1 MFDDLDEKET
11 AGEISDDYVL
21 QLRQIFNLQLPEIEI
36 IEKINEEDFAE
47 IENFKIEDDSVDDVL
62 TYMLSEDQSEEP
74 LDPEN
79 EQDEQN
85 ESMHLDD
92 DGEEYFFHVE
102 KSEEVQD
109 DDQEAD
115 DGAKDQEAD
124 EISNHF
130 E

>member
-1 MFDDLDEKET
+1 MFEDLDEKET

>member
-1 MFDDLDEKET
+1 MFEDLDEKET

-47 IENFKIEDDSVDDVL
+47 IENFKIEDDSVDDAF
-62 TYMLSEDQSEEP
+62 TYMLSEDQREEP
-74 LDPEN
+74 IDPEN

-92 DGEEYFFHVE
+92 DSEEYYFHVE

-115 DGAKDQEAD
+115 DGAKDEEAD